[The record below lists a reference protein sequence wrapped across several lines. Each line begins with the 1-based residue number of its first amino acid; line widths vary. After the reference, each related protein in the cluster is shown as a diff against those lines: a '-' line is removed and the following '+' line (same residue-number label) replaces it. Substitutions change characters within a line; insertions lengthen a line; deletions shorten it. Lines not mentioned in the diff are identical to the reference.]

1 MKTLMPLLEKLLMPA
16 RRAAPYK
23 KKWPKDY
30 KKKRFQNHTQSNMQ
44 IKSSI

>member
-23 KKWPKDY
+23 KSGQKIT